1 MLTFQ
6 QRPAAAV
13 HCPVCGIPTL
23 MHDVVDFNK
32 SCEEARQ
39 HFLPLSGRP
48 IYYDR
53 CPGCAFVFAPEFGR
67 WSDDDFQQHI
77 YNERYID
84 IDPDYVSKRPLANT
98 SFLQQLF
105 GDSRKVL
112 RHLDYGG
119 GSGVLANA
127 LAESGWNSTSYD
139 PFPRNEQDLGALGKF
154 NLISAFEVFEHV
166 PDVTELMANICA
178 LMADECVVIFTTLLS
193 DGHIAPNQR
202 LSWWYASPRNGHIS
216 LFSKQSL
223 VLLAER
229 HGLQFGS
236 FNGGTHC
243 FFNRLPDFA
252 KKLLGA

>member
-1 MLTFQ
+1 MLHFSQ
-6 QRPAAAV
+6 PPADGV
-13 HCPVCGIPTL
+13 ECPVCGAATV

-32 SCEEARQ
+32 NCEEARQ

-48 IYYDR
+48 IYYNR
-53 CPGCAFVFAPEFGR
+53 CAECAFVFAPEFSG
-67 WSDDDFQQHI
+67 WSDQDFQTHI

-98 SFLQQLF
+98 GFLQQLF
-105 GDSRKVL
+105 GEGRQAI

-119 GSGVLANA
+119 GSGVLAKA
-127 LAESGWNSTSYD
+127 LTDKGWNSTSYD
-139 PFPRNEQDLGALGKF
+139 PFPRNEQDIGALGKF

-166 PDVTELMANICA
+166 PDVNDLMRNLTS
-178 LMADECVVIFTTLLS
+178 LMENECVVVFTTLLS
-193 DGHIAPNQR
+193 DRHIAANQR
-202 LSWWYASPRNGHIS
+202 LTWWYAAPRNGHIS
-216 LFSKQSL
+216 LFSKRSL
-223 VLLAER
+223 VLLAEQ

-243 FFNRLPDFA
+243 LFNRLPDFA